1 MNMIDP
7 IQVIAVTGGK
17 GGVGKTTVS
26 ANLAASMS
34 RQGHSVMLM
43 DADLGL
49 ANVDVLMGLHPKY
62 NLSHVLEGQC
72 SLEDVIIEGPDDIL
86 IVPAASGIQKMSD
99 LSEMQ
104 HAELIR
110 AFSDLNYDI
119 DTLIIDTAAG
129 ISDGVTSFCKAAQ
142 EVLVVICDQPAS
154 LTDCYGLIK
163 ILNRDH
169 GVDRFRVL
177 SNMVGSEQEGIDLY
191 QRLLSVTDRFLDI
204 EIQYAG
210 HIPND
215 QMMRR
220 AAQKQTLISSAYP
233 TSRAAQAYERLAHQ
247 VGQWLVPDQPSGRLE
262 FFFERLVGQ
271 PVMEEALA

>member
-49 ANVDVLMGLHPKY
+49 ANVDVLMGLHPKH
-62 NLSHVLEGQC
+62 NLSHVLDGECQ
-72 SLEDVIIEGPDDIL
+72 LEDVVMEGPEDVL
-86 IVPAASGIQKMSD
+86 VVPAASGVQKMSD
-99 LSEMQ
+99 LNEVQ

-110 AFSDLNYDI
+110 AFSELDHDI
-119 DTLIIDTAAG
+119 DTLIVDTAAG
-129 ISDGVTSFCKAAQ
+129 IGDSVTRFCTAAQ

-163 ILNRDH
+163 VLNRDH
-169 GVDRFRVL
+169 GVNRFRVL
-177 SNMVGSEQEGIDLY
+177 SNMVDSGQEGIDLY
-191 QRLLSVTDRFLDI
+191 RRLLSVTDRFLDI

-210 HIPND
+210 CIPND
-215 QMMRR
+215 PMMRR
-220 AAQKQTLISSAYP
+220 ATQKQSLISSAYP
-233 TSRAAQAYERLAHQ
+233 RAKASQAYEKLAQQ
-247 VGQWLVPDQPSGRLE
+247 VGQWLIPDQPSGKLE

-271 PVMEEALA
+271 PEMEEALA

>member
-26 ANLAASMS
+26 ANLAVNMAK
-34 RQGHSVMLM
+34 QGHSVMLM

-62 NLSHVLEGQC
+62 NLSHVLEGKC
-72 SLEDVIIEGPDDIL
+72 TLDDVVLTGPDNLL
-86 IVPAASGIQKMSD
+86 IVPAASGMQKMSD
-99 LSEMQ
+99 LNETQ
-104 HAELIR
+104 HAALIR
-110 AFSDLNYDI
+110 AFSELSYDI

-163 ILNRDH
+163 VLNRDH
-169 GVDRFRVL
+169 GLNRFHVL
-177 SNMVGSEQEGIDLY
+177 SNMVNSDQEGSDLY
-191 QRLLSVTDRFLDI
+191 QRLLNVTDRFLDI
-204 EIQYAG
+204 DIQYAG
-210 HIPND
+210 YIPND
-215 QMMRR
+215 PMMRR
-220 AAQKQTLISSAYP
+220 AAQKQALISNAYP
-233 TSRAAQAYERLAHQ
+233 SSKASLAYGHLAQK
-247 VGQWLVPDQPSGRLE
+247 VNSWLITDQPTGRLE
-262 FFFERLVGQ
+262 FFFERLVGR
-271 PVMEEALA
+271 PAFEEVTA